1 MKLRTSARLASIGL
15 LCATAL
21 AAADET
27 MPSAPDADKA
37 AAAAAELGK
46 RLKQRLVSTMQSEGP
61 VAAIDVCA
69 VEAPEIAS
77 EVSAAYGLD
86 VGRTAVRVR
95 NPANQPD
102 AREREV
108 LEAWLDAIYEGTPT
122 SDLPVHVSAGDDF
135 LWMKPIAVAGPCL
148 ACHGETLSPA
158 VAEAI
163 ASRYPDDAATGFKAG
178 DLRGAFVVRAPGD
191 KD

>member
-1 MKLRTSARLASIGL
+1 MKSSLPLRLATLALIGT
-15 LCATAL
+15 ATL
-21 AAADET
+21 AVAGDT
-27 MPSAPDADKA
+27 SSTPDAGKA

-69 VEAPEIAS
+69 GEAPQIAS
-77 EVSAAYGLD
+77 EVSAAYGLY
-86 VGRTAVRVR
+86 VGRTALRVR

-108 LEAWLDAIYEGTPT
+108 MEAWLDAIYEGTPT
-122 SDLPVHVSAGDDF
+122 GELPVHVSEGEEF

-163 ASRYPDDAATGFKAG
+163 AARYPDDAATGFSAG
-178 DLRGAFVVRAPGD
+178 DLRGAFVVRSAGNSD
-191 KD
+191 